1 MFNPTHSTDSPK
13 RSQAQGRGDTDA
25 SHLPGKPHA
34 WLGACLLTLAAGQA
48 CAQMV
53 PHLEHALRQNTG
65 SGNFTTVRIDLNTHS
80 AEDTST
86 ANAEGSQGGR
96 GLALRGQGF
105 WPHWEGRVGVVIDRP
120 INPLKDSFVLAQPNQ
135 GSGLRVRSMHILSDY
150 YVEGGFRAT
159 AGLVQGSAG
168 QSWWSGSGTGGG
180 LNLSIQRLDN
190 LGLASSSIE
199 PGGRLDQ
206 STSPYVGAGYTNSLT
221 VNGMPSAWRFNAD
234 LGLISINSN
243 NINRIGQVFQGDRT
257 LDDLVRELRL
267 RPIIK
272 VSVGYSF

>member
-1 MFNPTHSTDSPK
+1 MFNPTQHTDSPT
-13 RSQAQGRGDTDA
+13 RS
-25 SHLPGKPHA
+25 
-34 WLGACLLTLAAGQA
+34 LAAGDGGLRRSNRSRRAASAAMFIGTALLATLGATTAAQ
-48 CAQMV
+48 AQMV
-53 PHLEHALRQNTG
+53 PRAEHALRQNTG
-65 SGNFTTVRIDLNTHS
+65 NGNYTTVRIDLHT
-80 AEDTST
+80 EDGED
-86 ANAEGSQGGR
+86 NHGR

-168 QSWWSGSGTGGG
+168 QSWWSSGGTGGG

-190 LGLASSSIE
+190 LGVAGSSASA
-199 PGGRLDQ
+199 Q
-206 STSPYVGAGYTNSLT
+206 SELQTSPYVGAGYSNSLT
-221 VNGMPSAWRFNAD
+221 VNGGPSPWRFNAD
-234 LGLISINSN
+234 LGLISVNSG
-243 NINRIGQVFQGDRT
+243 NINRIGQVFQGDRS

-267 RPIIK
+267 RPILK